1 MGYIKNVGKE
11 MKRVTW
17 PSLGEVNKYTW
28 TVIIMVVLLGL
39 YFGGIDFGLS
49 NLLNYFYAQD
59 RKSVV

>member
-1 MGYIKNVGKE
+1 MGYIKSVGKE

-49 NLLNYFYAQD
+49 NLLNYFYAL
-59 RKSVV
+59 